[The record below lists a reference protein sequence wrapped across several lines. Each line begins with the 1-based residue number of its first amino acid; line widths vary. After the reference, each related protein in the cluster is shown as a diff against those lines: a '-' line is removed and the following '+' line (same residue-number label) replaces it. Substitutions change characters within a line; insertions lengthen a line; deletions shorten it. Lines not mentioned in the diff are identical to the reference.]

1 MLVLLANG
9 QGVEVRR
16 RWPKR
21 ILRTRRSAKK
31 PRTRRPRWRELAW
44 WPAFELRVRHGW
56 SAPLA
61 AACAVA
67 QSPGPAPSTRTLH
80 RFAAGIFSDWIR
92 RLGVKVTD
100 TQIGW
105 LRRRRLIPFWC

>member
-1 MLVLLANG
+1 MLALLANG

-21 ILRTRRSAKK
+21 ILRTRRWAKK
-31 PRTRRPRWRELAW
+31 PRTSRRRWRELAW

-61 AACAVA
+61 AAWAVA
-67 QSPGPAPSTRTLH
+67 HSPGPAPSTRMLY

-92 RLGVKVTD
+92 RRGVKVTD
-100 TQIGW
+100 AHLGW
-105 LRRRRLIPFWC
+105 LRRRHLIP